1 MALSDPASD
10 LADHPLAESAAS
22 ERRWQKFALM
32 VAHDLK
38 EPIRNIGSCAKL
50 LADMDSE
57 GADAGV
63 DEAQVRQWLVDCSER
78 LVHMMDALVKHAKNG
93 REEFK
98 RHLDLEE
105 VIEGIKGDLRC
116 MITRTGGSV
125 ECTTPMPRLEA
136 GPFGMRVVFQNL
148 IENALK
154 YAKPGERPVVRLSA
168 ERLNA
173 GWLFRCRDEG
183 KGMSQHEADHAF
195 DAFRRFDA
203 GSEGMGMGLCHVRQ
217 IVEAHG
223 GSIWVESV
231 VGEGTTVA
239 LTLPERQSL

>member
-1 MALSDPASD
+1 MALSDPASE
-10 LADHPLAESAAS
+10 LADHPLAKSAAS

-93 REEFK
+93 REEFEQ
-98 RHLDLEE
+98 HLDLEE

-116 MITRTGGSV
+116 MIMRTEAVWSV
-125 ECTTPMPRLEA
+125 PPPCPVWRPAPWACGWCFRTSLKTP
-136 GPFGMRVVFQNL
+136 
-148 IENALK
+148 
-154 YAKPGERPVVRLSA
+154 
-168 ERLNA
+168 
-173 GWLFRCRDEG
+173 
-183 KGMSQHEADHAF
+183 
-195 DAFRRFDA
+195 
-203 GSEGMGMGLCHVRQ
+203 
-217 IVEAHG
+217 
-223 GSIWVESV
+223 
-231 VGEGTTVA
+231 
-239 LTLPERQSL
+239 